1 MRELFMLIGLTGPNG
16 SGKGEAAQ
24 FLKDRGFAYFSLS
37 DVVREEA
44 ARRGLQ
50 SSRDNLIEIGNDL
63 RLKHGAGILAQR
75 IREKITGDAVVDS
88 IRNPSEIEE
97 LRKEEGFFLLGI
109 DAPISIRFKRSL
121 ERGRI
126 GDGATLEEFQKRE
139 EMENSSE
146 ASHQQ
151 LGKCLNMADAVILND
166 GDIGTLHIKIEDILS
181 RLKRKR
187 VQ

>member
-1 MRELFMLIGLTGPNG
+1 MLIGLTGPNG

-24 FLKDRGFAYFSLS
+24 YLKDKGLAYFSLS

-44 ARRGLQ
+44 SQRGLEP
-50 SSRDNLIEIGNDL
+50 SRDNLIKIGNDL
-63 RLKHGAGILAQR
+63 RSKLGAGILAKR
-75 IREKITGDAVVDS
+75 IREKIAGDAVVDS
-88 IRNPSEIEE
+88 IRNPSEIKE
-97 LRKEEGFFLLGI
+97 LRKEEDFFLLGI

-139 EMENSSE
+139 EMENS
-146 ASHQQ
+146 ADVSHQQ
-151 LGKCLNMADAVILND
+151 LGKCMNMADLVILND
-166 GDIGTLHIKIEDILS
+166 GDIRALHLKIEDTLS

-187 VQ
+187 VR